1 MSKASLDL
9 VVAQCDDSPR
19 LRRQL
24 RAITHRGHIARVTV
38 ADVRRHVREMGLAPA
53 NFVKNKQLVV
63 DEHNLG
69 ELLRILNEDLTRGGL
84 TRDRFRIESKE
95 PM

>member
-1 MSKASLDL
+1 MPIMRALPAND
-9 VVAQCDDSPR
+9 AEPQPR
-19 LRRQL
+19 YATSNSR
-24 RAITHRGHIARVTV
+24 TV
-38 ADVRRHVREMGLAPA
+38 

-69 ELLRILNEDLTRGGL
+69 ELLRILNEDLARGGL